1 MDYVIKATDAKT
13 ALAGMAAIG
22 LTSVDAKGVR
32 TIRKGGL
39 TTVADMEM
47 LAFAV
52 EATKDRVA
60 AEVAKGGKNEAPTV
74 ERVRIDFLRSEKPD
88 LKTVQEKQDFR
99 RSMTEWVLLDIGTRM
114 IPSGNTYT
122 DPFGNEQPEMVA
134 DTGHYM
140 VLRWNGD
147 APPPPYPDG
156 IEVIWSSAS
165 PGLDEKTGMPLPALE
180 YPVGLPRF
188 A

>member
-1 MDYVIKATDAKT
+1 MTDYVIKATDAKT

-22 LTSVDAKGVR
+22 LTSVDDNGVR

-39 TTVADMEM
+39 TTIADMEM
-47 LAFAV
+47 LALAV
-52 EATKDRVA
+52 EATKDRIA
-60 AEVAKGGKNEAPTV
+60 AEVAKGEKNEAPTV
-74 ERVRIDFLRSEKPD
+74 ERVRIDFLRSVKPD
-88 LKTVQEKQDFR
+88 LKTREEKEEHR
-99 RSMTEWVLLDIGTRM
+99 RSMTEWMLLDIGTRM
-114 IPSGNTYT
+114 IPSGNMVK

-147 APPPPYPDG
+147 APPPPLPDG
-156 IEVIWSSAS
+156 IEVVWSSAS
-165 PGLDEKTGMPLPALE
+165 PGLDADGFPIPAAE
-180 YPVGLPRF
+180 YPAGLPRF